1 MLSGIMALSFMA
13 GVAAPAAAPASTK
26 RRREA
31 SNGSGAKPSVD
42 KQVEAL
48 SAQLKVVMSLVSQHD
63 RDLRELEA
71 WSTFTFLVKKDRKT
85 QKDTPLAQELLQ
97 AMQGWKDKL
106 PEKGADPLGPPR
118 WAVAGA
124 LAQWLV
130 LEEERQ
136 SKMPHFFSFHN
147 GLTQL
152 SDMESSVQLAMVR
165 ETKDQKVLLRVRP
178 QLNRQSEW
186 QEAVLVLKAVVAAE
200 GGEFKTGAAPPNPLV
215 RKIESRHGA
224 R

>member
-1 MLSGIMALSFMA
+1 
-13 GVAAPAAAPASTK
+13 
-26 RRREA
+26 
-31 SNGSGAKPSVD
+31 
-42 KQVEAL
+42 
-48 SAQLKVVMSLVSQHD
+48 MSLVSQHD

-71 WSTFTFLVKKDRKT
+71 WSSFTFLLKKDRKT

-106 PEKGADPLGPPR
+106 PEKGAHPLGPLR
-118 WAVAGA
+118 WAVAKV

-152 SDMESSVQLAMVR
+152 SDMELSVQLAMVR

-178 QLNRQSEW
+178 QLNMQSEW
-186 QEAVLVLKAVVAAE
+186 QCVGDGFVQVQVYCQ
-200 GGEFKTGAAPPNPLV
+200 GT
-215 RKIESRHGA
+215 
-224 R
+224 

>member
-71 WSTFTFLVKKDRKT
+71 WSTFTILLKKE
-85 QKDTPLAQELLQ
+85 TPLAQELLQ

-106 PEKGADPLGPPR
+106 PEKGAHPLGPPR

-136 SKMPHFFSFHN
+136 SKMPHLFSFHN

>member
-1 MLSGIMALSFMA
+1 MALSFMA

-71 WSTFTFLVKKDRKT
+71 WSTFTFRLK
-85 QKDTPLAQELLQ
+85 KDTPLAQELLQ

-136 SKMPHFFSFHN
+136 QN
-147 GLTQL
+147 AALLQL
-152 SDMESSVQLAMVR
+152 SQ
-165 ETKDQKVLLRVRP
+165 RP
-178 QLNRQSEW
+178 HAALGHG
-186 QEAVLVLKAVVAAE
+186 VV
-200 GGEFKTGAAPPNPLV
+200 GAACNGSRDEGP
-215 RKIESRHGA
+215 ESALEGA
-224 R
+224 SATEQTE

>member
-1 MLSGIMALSFMA
+1 
-13 GVAAPAAAPASTK
+13 
-26 RRREA
+26 
-31 SNGSGAKPSVD
+31 
-42 KQVEAL
+42 
-48 SAQLKVVMSLVSQHD
+48 MSLVSQHD

-71 WSTFTFLVKKDRKT
+71 WSTFTFRLKKE
-85 QKDTPLAQELLQ
+85 TPLVQELLQ

-106 PEKGADPLGPPR
+106 PEKGAHPLGPPR

-186 QEAVLVLKAVVAAE
+186 QEAVLVLKSVVAAE
-200 GGEFKTGAAPPNPLV
+200 GGDFKTGAAPPNPLV